1 MISLVDYGAGN
12 LRSVANILDKI
23 GAPYRIVET
32 GKQLETAEKIVFPGV
47 GHFGQMCSELDAR
60 GLREVL
66 SSRINSGVAYLGIC
80 LGMQLLFQGSEESP
94 GASGLGVFHGLARKF
109 AGDVRVPHMGW
120 NSLESIG
127 PSRMIASD
135 FDGVYGY
142 FAHSYFC
149 PVIPSTV
156 VASFHGTRFSAT
168 VEKAN
173 VFGVQFH
180 PEKSGEVGE
189 RFMRSFAG
197 MQC

>member
-1 MISLVDYGAGN
+1 M
-12 LRSVANILDKI
+12 LDKI

-32 GKQLETAEKIVFPGV
+32 GKQLEGAKKIIFPGV

-66 SSRINSGVAYLGIC
+66 ALSIDSGVAFLGIC
-80 LGMQLLFQGSEESP
+80 LGMQLLFDGSEESP
-94 GASGLGVFHGLARKF
+94 DASGLGVFPGLVRKF
-109 AGDVRVPHMGW
+109 TGEERIPHMGW
-120 NSLESIG
+120 NSLEIVGS
-127 PSRMIASD
+127 SRLIESD

-149 PVIPSTV
+149 PVIPNTV
-156 VASFHGTRFSAT
+156 IASFHGTRFSAV
-168 VEKAN
+168 VEQRN
-173 VFGVQFH
+173 VLGVQFH

-189 RFMRSFAG
+189 RFMRSFAE